1 MSARGTRAMR
11 LKAAS
16 HARASRRPGVR
27 PAAGGPAAARER
39 ILAAAV
45 AEFAERGFA
54 GARVDVIA
62 ARAGINKRMLYA
74 YVGNKRALW
83 LAALLRVYEAK
94 REQERQIE
102 LQRMSPAEGIQVLI
116 RFNFRYHTDHPEFLA
131 LLNDENLQR
140 GAALKGARRVADL
153 YSPLLELIASL
164 LARGQAQ
171 GVFRKD
177 VDPVQLYV
185 SIMALG
191 YFYCSNQHTLSAVLG
206 RRLDTVEELLAREQ
220 HCVDVIVGYLRP

>member
-1 MSARGTRAMR
+1 MSPRVSRAVRLSRSPAPGGAPARSVRIGR
-11 LKAAS
+11 AAS
-16 HARASRRPGVR
+16 
-27 PAAGGPAAARER
+27 RER

-62 ARAGINKRMLYA
+62 SRAGINKRMLYA

-94 REQERQIE
+94 REQERRID
-102 LQRMSPAEGIQVLI
+102 LQRLSPTEGIQVLI

-131 LLNDENLQR
+131 MLNDENLQR
-140 GAALKGARRVADL
+140 GATLKGSRHVAEL
-153 YSPLLELIASL
+153 YSPLLKLISRL

-171 GVFRKD
+171 GVFRKG

-191 YFYCSNQHTLSAVLG
+191 YFYCSNQHTLAAVFG
-206 RRLDTVEELLAREQ
+206 HRLDTVEELLAREQ
-220 HCVDVIVGYLRP
+220 HCVDVIMGYLRP